1 MNNVDTIPE
10 SVTQWPEP
18 PRLLVEWS
26 SPWEEFKSAL
36 GPALARPPKRLAGE
50 APTGMF
56 PYRGML
62 VCWLLECLLL
72 IAIIVIPERFSSL
85 QTLTPPTRPQWEVC
99 RPSLLQLV
107 PNGTSS
113 ITPATNCR
121 KPKTRAA
128 RSPASPDAPAVSKPT
143 TLRRPSALCAARNP
157 ARKLWTL
164 PR

>member
-1 MNNVDTIPE
+1 MKNVDPIPE

-72 IAIIVIPERFSSL
+72 IAIIVIPQRFASL
-85 QTLTPPTRPQWEVC
+85 QTLTPQTRPHWYVIDY
-99 RPSLLQLV
+99 SGHQL
-107 PNGTSS
+107 PQRHDHGG
-113 ITPATNCR
+113 PH
-121 KPKTRAA
+121 
-128 RSPASPDAPAVSKPT
+128 
-143 TLRRPSALCAARNP
+143 
-157 ARKLWTL
+157 
-164 PR
+164 